1 MKLELPL
8 SEIEDYIK
16 TCYNINLS
24 IKYIET
30 NKLEINYLFAIGITI
45 KEALDYSIILG
56 YELNWAANMLAK
68 GAKFMT
74 NNNIDKNILNWDTFK
89 KEVKLNLVH
98 IPALNDF
105 LRLYRISSFTV
116 ENNVLFLKLSK

>member
-1 MKLELPL
+1 MILQLPL

-16 TCYNINLS
+16 TCYNINVS

-45 KEALDYSIILG
+45 KEVLDYSIILG
-56 YELNWAANMLAK
+56 YELSWATNILAK

-74 NNNIDKNILNWDTFK
+74 NNSIYKNILDWDTSK

-98 IPALNDF
+98 IPALNGF
-105 LRLYRISSFTV
+105 LKIYRISSFLID
-116 ENNVLFLKLSK
+116 NNVLFLKLSK